1 MSLRTFPFRRS
12 ERGGAIAAVTSLVCG
27 KCGTEEEMVQPNG
40 RFAKPEAVIRWF
52 NGRGWSVGGRIKAD
66 RCPHC
71 AGRLKQK
78 DDEVTKH
85 VVPKRP
91 FVSEPSEA
99 ARVTRAEIIAL
110 SEGPAVTRS
119 SATETVLP
127 GYVQKI
133 HEAAKLMT
141 EKSPALVT
149 EIPAAP
155 TPSDR
160 RIIFAKLEE
169 VYLDEVKGYS
179 ANWTDDRVSKD
190 LGVPRAWV
198 AEVREINFGPLR
210 DNEQM
215 RELLQKIDAMSKET
229 ASVIKACDE
238 SKRALDIAQASFI
251 ANHQWLIDVRE
262 RMRAL
267 ERAAKNLSA

>member
-40 RFAKPEAVIRWF
+40 RFAKPEAVIRHF
-52 NGRGWSVGGRIKAD
+52 NARGWSVGGRIKAD

-78 DDEVTKH
+78 DDDVTKH

-141 EKSPALVT
+141 EKSPALVAD
-149 EIPAAP
+149 IPATP

>member
-52 NGRGWSVGGRIKAD
+52 NGRGWSVGGRVKAD
-66 RCPHC
+66 RCPGC
-71 AGRLKQK
+71 SGLIKQK
-78 DDEVTKH
+78 GEDVTKH
-85 VVPKRP
+85 IIPKRP

-141 EKSPALVT
+141 EKSPALVA

-179 ANWTDDRVSKD
+179 ANWTDERVSKD

-198 AEVREINFGPLR
+198 AEVREINFGPVR
-210 DNEQM
+210 DNEM
-215 RELLQKIDAMSKET
+215 TRDLIAKIDAVSAEFSAET
-229 ASVIKACDE
+229 KKVDDITARINSDLRLLQQSQGSISELRARVRELERTA
-238 SKRALDIAQASFI
+238 RALQS
-251 ANHQWLIDVRE
+251 
-262 RMRAL
+262 
-267 ERAAKNLSA
+267 